1 MARWR
6 TITGEPTKAV
16 RPTVLQWAHFK
27 YVRSGNPHVWLLDRG
42 SSDLYGKP
50 RISSKRYFLDG
61 SLAFS
66 MTKYDAV
73 RWYAMPVIN
82 LTPDEVIPPIRI
94 TILDWEEKPL

>member
-1 MARWR
+1 MARRR

-27 YVRSGNPHVWLLDRG
+27 YVRSGNPNVWLLDRG

-50 RISSKRYFLDG
+50 RISSKRYFLDEG
-61 SLAFS
+61 LP
-66 MTKYDAV
+66 YLV

-94 TILDWEEKPL
+94 TILDWEEDPL